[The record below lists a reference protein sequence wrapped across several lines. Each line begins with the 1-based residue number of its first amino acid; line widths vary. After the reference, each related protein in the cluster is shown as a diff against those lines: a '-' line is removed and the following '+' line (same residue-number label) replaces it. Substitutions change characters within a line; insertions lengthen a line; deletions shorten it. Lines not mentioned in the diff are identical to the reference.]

1 MVTGIVL
8 VRLAAG
14 KEKSALYK
22 IKDTKGVLH
31 VSGVYGRWDLV
42 CDIEANDLA
51 TMTNVVINKLRAI
64 PGVTSTETL
73 VTIAI

>member
-1 MVTGIVL
+1 MVTGVVL
-8 VRLAAG
+8 VRLSAG
-14 KEKSALYK
+14 KEKSDLAK

-42 CDIEANDLA
+42 CDIEADDLS
-51 TMTNVVINKLRAI
+51 TMTNVVINKIRQI

>member
-1 MVTGIVL
+1 MVTGVVL
-8 VRLAAG
+8 VRLSAG
-14 KEKSALYK
+14 KEKTALAK

-42 CDIEANDLA
+42 CDIEADDLS
-51 TMTNVVINKLRAI
+51 TMTNVVINKIRQI
-64 PGVTSTETL
+64 PGVTSSETL